1 MSVRQLSTDTRIA
14 LAAAAA
20 ECGNVV
26 RLGGTPREAIEQSTR
41 VFNEIMSFALKND
54 GARECRS

>member
-14 LAAAAA
+14 LAAAAH
-20 ECGNVV
+20 ECGQVI
-26 RLGGTPREAIEQSTR
+26 RLGGTPRDAIEQSTR
-41 VFNEIMSFALKND
+41 VFNEIMSIAMKSD